1 MNWIELKEESD
12 IKDLLERLGYFHD
25 GCLRGK
31 CICGQ
36 ELM

>member
-25 GCLRGK
+25 GCLRE
-31 CICGQ
+31 IVCGQ